1 MGRSFLRTAA
11 MAGIALILLC
21 TFFVIARHP
30 FTYQWDLST
39 YYYAAKA
46 YQTGQNP
53 YDRDVLSEIAGTAI
67 RLKFVYPPHTLPVLE
82 GLTILSYPAM
92 HPVWLGLKAL
102 FLMALFRAW
111 MRLFPGSS
119 GSPGFLLFA
128 LLAFNGAVLSDLVAG
143 NISIMEQA
151 CVWGGFL
158 FLLQK
163 RRLEFAVMM
172 GLAAFFK
179 ITYAWFFVLLLFPP
193 TKENVRALLV
203 GILLV
208 AAPLVLS
215 ATMTPS
221 LFGNFLSNAAAVGD
235 VLERGNNNPCLFAFL
250 LTIADLASDAAG
262 GKIPLAVVLALFG
275 IHAVVILSLVGRA
288 ARDLL
293 SRGGP
298 EPLRDM
304 IFLACL
310 TYPLIVPRF
319 KDYSY
324 ILLIPAGYELFR
336 RLGTGRLEGAMMM
349 FILVV
354 PTFTLFSGLLPLTEY
369 YLFFAGYALFWWYL
383 ALVRRPVPTSGV
395 VLSGGANKGA

>member
-1 MGRSFLRTAA
+1 MAKSFLRTAA
-11 MAGIALILLC
+11 LVGVVLILLC

-46 YQTGQNP
+46 YGAGQNP

-67 RLKFVYPPHTLPVLE
+67 RLKFVYPPHTLPAFE
-82 GLTILSYPAM
+82 WLTVLSYPAM
-92 HPVWLGLKAL
+92 HLVWLGIKAV
-102 FLMALFRAW
+102 FLMALFSIW
-111 MRLFPGSS
+111 MRLFPGQA

-128 LLAFNGAVLSDLVAG
+128 LLSFNGAVLSDLVAG
-143 NISIMEQA
+143 NISILEQA

-163 RRLEFAVMM
+163 RRLGFAVMI

-179 ITYAWFFVLLLFPP
+179 ITYAWFFVLLLFPL
-193 TKENVRALLV
+193 TKESLRALLA
-203 GILLV
+203 GILMV
-208 AAPLVLS
+208 AAPLALS
-215 ATMTPS
+215 ATMTPG
-221 LFGNFLSNAAAVGD
+221 LFGNFLANTATVGD

-250 LTIADLASDAAG
+250 LTLTDLASDAVG

-275 IHAVVILSLVGRA
+275 IHALVMLSIVGRA
-288 ARDLL
+288 FRSLLAR
-293 SRGGP
+293 SGP
-298 EPLRDM
+298 EALRDM

-319 KDYSY
+319 KDYSF
-324 ILLIPAGYELFR
+324 ILLVPAGYELFR
-336 RLGTGRLEGAMMM
+336 RLGTGRLERAMMM
-349 FILVV
+349 FVLLV

-369 YLFFAGYALFWWYL
+369 YLFFVSYALFWWYL
-383 ALVRRPVPTSGV
+383 ELVRRPAG
-395 VLSGGANKGA
+395 